1 MSLFLP
7 GPLSA
12 SRRAAL
18 VTVHPSGG
26 SDPQRLVDGKL
37 APIYSSPTGTM
48 GNPSRIQITLSREE
62 ELDFWAIHDL
72 RIESST
78 LAQVRVWWSGG
89 GSYIFIP
96 TLEQQRSV
104 VRGMWGTFPSATLPA
119 LATVEVELTFASIT
133 RFHLGEV
140 SLGKALR
147 LPYDYRAAAR
157 TDEPLVVVNGDARI
171 MAGRAR
177 QSVTLDYPPSLSDD
191 LAAIVD
197 ACGGPLHSVV
207 VVPAED
213 LPDVIHGH
221 LAPGVQ
227 RAEDLRIHTPTG
239 IVITESMRSLR

>member
-1 MSLFLP
+1 MSLWLP
-7 GPLSA
+7 DSRSA

-18 VTVHPSGG
+18 VSVAPAGG
-26 SDPQRLVDGKL
+26 SDPGRLVDGRL
-37 APIYSSPTGTM
+37 APIYSSPQGTM
-48 GNPSRIQITLSREE
+48 SNPSRIQITFSQEE
-62 ELDFWAIHDL
+62 EIDFWAIHDL

-89 GSYIFIP
+89 ESHVFVP
-96 TLEQQRSV
+96 TLDQQVSEL
-104 VRGMWGTFPSATLPA
+104 RGMWGSFPAATLPA
-119 LATVEVELTFASIT
+119 LATVEIELTFASIT

-147 LPYDYRAAAR
+147 LPYDYRASTR

-171 MAGRAR
+171 MVARAR
-177 QSVTLDYPPSLSDD
+177 RVMDLDYPPSLSDD
-191 LAAIVD
+191 LAAIVE
-197 ACGGPLHSVV
+197 ACGGSLHPVV

-227 RAEDLRIHTPTG
+227 RAEDLRIHTPSG
-239 IVITESMRSLR
+239 IVITESMRALR